1 MWWVLYNRNK
11 PRSWCEYN
19 EHWQVSTKIKQLIER
34 EPIND
39 TTKRLILRNIL
50 LCKYYD
56 KDVLILKIIRG
67 KDPIKYDGSIY
78 IRKMANT
85 DPTPI
90 AQDDEFEFYKE
101 FIEQSSR
108 YPYL

>member
-1 MWWVLYNRNK
+1 
-11 PRSWCEYN
+11 
-19 EHWQVSTKIKQLIER
+19 
-34 EPIND
+34 
-39 TTKRLILRNIL
+39 
-50 LCKYYD
+50 
-56 KDVLILKIIRG
+56 
-67 KDPIKYDGSIY
+67 
-78 IRKMANT
+78 MANT